1 MATAATRLR
10 LVGRG
15 GELAQLEA
23 ELRRAIA
30 GELRCVLLLA
40 DPGVGKTR
48 LAAELLNRHQR
59 TVIGLSARAYPLGAT
74 ASFGLWME
82 AFERHLSRLPP
93 AEIRA
98 LCGGVLDDLAS
109 VLRSVASVRGR
120 LPSHETLHPRL
131 VQGFAVLLRNLAE
144 KAPVV
149 VVLDD
154 VHLADA
160 SSLEAL
166 SQLARN
172 LSTSRVLIVL
182 AARPAELSQHPIA
195 HDVLLGLEQDG
206 ILARQQLT
214 GLSRDEVSELAAG
227 VLERDPP
234 AVFTD
239 WLFTRSRGYPLF
251 ALGLVRTIVEEGGD
265 LTAPTLERVPE
276 ELSDRVMSGL
286 KQLDEPSLS
295 TLEVLAVVGRR
306 VELQEL
312 VVLTG
317 RPLDRLAP
325 ILEGLVRLRLLTE
338 EERGRDLVYEVTHP
352 LVEETIYQAIGGAR
366 RRAIHRLLARAFAS
380 SGQRAAA
387 ASHYVRCAQ
396 PGEEE
401 AIDALIDALQ
411 QAEER
416 QSYREAMPILN
427 GLLDLL
433 PAGDPRW
440 RRVLDAMSWDAE

>member
-40 DPGVGKTR
+40 DP
-48 LAAELLNRHQR
+48 
-59 TVIGLSARAYPLGAT
+59 
-74 ASFGLWME
+74 
-82 AFERHLSRLPP
+82 
-93 AEIRA
+93 
-98 LCGGVLDDLAS
+98 
-109 VLRSVASVRGR
+109 
-120 LPSHETLHPRL
+120 
-131 VQGFAVLLRNLAE
+131 
-144 KAPVV
+144 
-149 VVLDD
+149 
-154 VHLADA
+154 

-206 ILARQQLT
+206 ILARQQLS
-214 GLSRDEVSELAAG
+214 GLSREEVSELAAG
-227 VLERDPP
+227 VLEREPP

-295 TLEVLAVVGRR
+295 TLEVLAVVGR
-306 VELQEL
+306 
-312 VVLTG
+312 
-317 RPLDRLAP
+317 
-325 ILEGLVRLRLLTE
+325 
-338 EERGRDLVYEVTHP
+338 
-352 LVEETIYQAIGGAR
+352 
-366 RRAIHRLLARAFAS
+366 
-380 SGQRAAA
+380 
-387 ASHYVRCAQ
+387 
-396 PGEEE
+396 
-401 AIDALIDALQ
+401 
-411 QAEER
+411 
-416 QSYREAMPILN
+416 
-427 GLLDLL
+427 
-433 PAGDPRW
+433 
-440 RRVLDAMSWDAE
+440 